1 MAADVGENAARAE
14 RAIEVIVEADTCF
27 LTGYCL
33 RTHPQLFEERD
44 GVAVPRVSKI
54 PAGDEELQAAA
65 RDAEALCPTGA
76 IVIQ

>member
-1 MAADVGENAARAE
+1 MADAGKNGAPAE
-14 RAIEVIVEADTCF
+14 RAIEVIVEADTCY

-44 GVAVPRVSKI
+44 GVAVPRVSQVS
-54 PAGDEELQAAA
+54 AGDEELQAAA